1 MKTLP
6 RTAALCFSLLLST
19 VPLANRS
26 VAAQER
32 HRPHPES
39 PLTLLPLEFRN
50 SLEYRWLGKPVE
62 RSRVLDD
69 MTDAAR
75 WQFSGTGALTQR
87 PAGDSVLRDERVL
100 RIDVNMYIDSPA
112 PTRNRLSAVN
122 LRRDFGGE
130 DWRAYNRISIWIR
143 PDIRGFPM
151 LPLQLVLRNDG
162 TVKVPDVYRRE
173 GTHYVTLRDGAW
185 QQVVW
190 EIEPLARDRVMSLEI
205 GYWANKMFAA
215 PGDRVG
221 FEIARLE
228 LQQVEPDHVEG
239 WQVAPGRL
247 AFSHSGYLQG
257 ARKTALAT
265 DLAARAF
272 SVVRVEDNGQP
283 EVVFTGPVQHVETRL
298 GLFQQLDFSALR
310 TPGTYALIAGDVRT
324 PTFRVGADAWRG
336 SIEKALNFFS
346 GERCG
351 HAVEGSHGVCHIDW
365 TATLGGQRVPLN
377 GGWHDAG
384 DLSQGTVNTGEATY
398 ALFALAERLQV
409 RGDDPALLARVLDEA
424 KWGLDWLLRV
434 RFDGGYRVYFASN
447 NLWTNG
453 RLGDADDRTRE
464 AKNNPNVNYIAAA
477 AGALAYRVL
486 KDADPVLA
494 ERALRIAQD
503 DWRHAIVGVE
513 STDTRDTNAFAATR
527 MELAGIGALAS
538 MELYAATGGEP
549 YAAKA
554 KELAREIVASQQ
566 KTFVGSDVPLAGFF
580 YTGPDRDTIFHQF
593 HRGNDQAPV
602 VALARLVEAFP
613 DDPEWMDWYA
623 AVVRYAEYQAA
634 STLATAPWGVLPA
647 YVYHEREALQLPD
660 SGMQHLGSRASF
672 LEQVRRGT
680 PLGDGYYLRAF
691 PVWYARRG
699 NYGVLL
705 SQAKALSTAAQLR
718 RDPEG
723 AELAQLQAQ
732 WVVGR
737 NPFAQ
742 STMVG
747 EGYDWAQQYSVSS
760 GDFAGA
766 LPVGVQSRG
775 DNDEPY
781 WPAANMYVYK
791 EVWIHP
797 AARWLWLMADLRSPP
812 PAPAASAGLQYDVSG
827 ETSPDGVVTIRLRAI
842 GSGTH
847 RFALRTSNLTGGA
860 GAQTLTLRAGAPGT
874 LTWRARLRSHD
885 EPWVAVVVP
894 DGDVAARRDAYGMLP
909 RYAPRAPEAAAA
921 PRVIGYLGAWS
932 PTRKGLR
939 IADIPATRLTHL
951 FYAFGRVTEQGVA
964 ELAAPCLD
972 VGECGGETRPDGV
985 DEGGNFA
992 ALRALKRAHPHLR
1005 VLISLGGWGGSQWFS
1020 DAAVDD
1026 ASRRRLVQTTLD
1038 VFLRAHP
1045 DVFDGV
1051 DVDWEYPV
1059 RGGPADNTRRPED
1072 RHNYTLL
1079 LEEYRRQLDAL
1090 GKERGRRFELSIAAA
1105 AGGAHVANLE
1115 LDRLAG
1121 LLDFINIMTYDFH
1134 SGSRIAH
1141 FNSPLHPVP
1150 DDPNP
1155 AFNVAGAVQL
1165 YLDGGMPREQLVVGV
1180 PFYGRGYGE
1189 VAAEN
1194 DGLLQPGTEAA
1205 APAEWRSVDWRV
1217 LAQRDPERAGFT
1229 RHWSAE
1235 AQVPWLYNP
1244 TARTFFSYDD
1254 PASIAAKARWVREQ
1268 RLGGVMFWELG
1279 GDDGSLLRAVHQGLR
1294 TPRH

>member
-1 MKTLP
+1 MLILLRP
-6 RTAALCFSLLLST
+6 ALLCLSLLVCLAGT
-19 VPLANRS
+19 ARPL
-26 VAAQER
+26 AAQER
-32 HRPHPES
+32 AAGAEPGPA
-39 PLTLLPLEFRN
+39 LKLLPLEFGN

-62 RSRVLDD
+62 RSRLLDD
-69 MTDAAR
+69 MTEPAR
-75 WQFSGTGALTQR
+75 WQFSGTGTLTPR
-87 PAGDSVLRDERVL
+87 AAADDVLRDERVL
-100 RIDVNMYIDSPA
+100 RIDLNVYTDSPA
-112 PTRNRLSAVN
+112 PTRTRLSSVN

-130 DWRAYNRISIWIR
+130 DWRAYNRISVWIR
-143 PDIRGFPM
+143 PDIEGFPM

-162 TVKVPDVYRRE
+162 AVKVPDVYRRE

-190 EIEPLARDRVMSLEI
+190 EIEPLARDRVLSLEI
-205 GYWANKMFAA
+205 GYWMNKLFAQ

-247 AFSHSGYLQG
+247 AFSHSGY
-257 ARKTALAT
+257 APEAVKTALAT
-265 DLAARAF
+265 DLRAREF
-272 SVVRVEDNGQP
+272 SIVRVEGNGQP
-283 EVVFTGPVQHVETRL
+283 EIVFTGPVEPVETRF
-298 GLFQQLDFSALR
+298 GLFQRLDFSALR
-310 TPGTYALIAGDVRT
+310 TPGTYAIHAGDVRT
-324 PTFRVGADAWRG
+324 AVFRVGDDAWRA

-351 HAVEGSHGVCHIDW
+351 HAVAGSHGVCHLDW
-365 TATLGGQRVPLN
+365 TATLGDQRIVMN

-398 ALFALAERLQV
+398 ALFALAERLQA

-424 KWGLDWLLRV
+424 RWGLDWLLRV
-434 RFDGGYRVYFASN
+434 RFDGGYRIYFASN

-453 RLGDADDRTRE
+453 VLGDADDRTRE

-486 KDADPVLA
+486 KEADPLLA
-494 ERALRIAQD
+494 ERALRIARD

-513 STDTRDTNAFAATR
+513 SADTRDTNAFAATR

-538 MELYAATGGEP
+538 LELYAATGEAQ

-554 KELAREIVASQQ
+554 KELARVILASQQ
-566 KTFVGSDVPLAGFF
+566 RSFIGRELPLAGFF
-580 YTGPDRDTIFHQF
+580 HTGPDRDTIFHQF
-593 HRGNDQAPV
+593 HRGNDQAPI
-602 VALARLVEAFP
+602 VALARLAEAFP
-613 DDPEWMDWYA
+613 DDAEWMDWYA
-623 AVVRYAEYQAA
+623 AVVRYAEYQEA
-634 STLATAPWGVLPA
+634 STVATEPWGVLPA

-660 SGMQHLGSRASF
+660 SGMQHLGTRAAF

-680 PLGDGYYLRAF
+680 PMGDGYYLKAF
-691 PVWYARRG
+691 PAWYARRG

-705 SQAKALSTAAQLR
+705 SQAKALSTAAVLR
-718 RDPEG
+718 RDSAG
-723 AELAQLQAQ
+723 LALARLQAQ

-766 LPVGVQSRG
+766 LPVGIQTRG

-797 AARWLWLMADLRSPP
+797 VARWLWLMADLHAGP
-812 PAPAASAGLQYDVSG
+812 PAPAATAALRYEVSG
-827 ETSPDGVVTIRLRAI
+827 ETSPEGVVTIRLRAT

-847 RFALRTSNLTGGA
+847 RFALRTSNLLVDGA
-860 GAQTLTLRAGAPGT
+860 ARTLTLRAGAPGT
-874 LTWRARLRSHD
+874 LTWRARLRSQD

-909 RYAPRAPEAAAA
+909 RHVARAPAAPAA

-939 IADIPATRLTHL
+939 IGDIPAERLTHL

-964 ELAAPCLD
+964 ELGDACLD
-972 VGECGGETRPDGV
+972 VGECGERARPAGIG
-985 DEGGNFA
+985 EGGNLA
-992 ALRALKRAHPHLR
+992 ALRALKARHPHLK
-1005 VLISLGGWGGSQWFS
+1005 VLISLGGWGGSRWFS
-1020 DAAVDD
+1020 DAA
-1026 ASRRRLVQTTLD
+1026 AAAAGRERLARTTLD
-1038 VFLRAHP
+1038 TFLRAHP

-1072 RHNYTLL
+1072 RSNYTLL

-1090 GKERGRRFELSIAAA
+1090 GRERGRRYELSIAAA

-1115 LDRLAG
+1115 LERLREV
-1121 LLDFINIMTYDFH
+1121 LDFINIMTYDFH

-1141 FNSPLHPVP
+1141 FNSPLHAVP

-1165 YLDGGMPREQLVVGV
+1165 YLDGGMPRDQLVVGV

-1189 VAAEN
+1189 VAPEN
-1194 DGLLQPGTEAA
+1194 GGLLQTGTEAA

-1217 LAQRDPERAGFT
+1217 LAQRAPERLGFT

-1235 AQVPWLYNP
+1235 AQVPWLYHP
-1244 TARTFFSYDD
+1244 ELRVFFSYDD
-1254 PASIAAKARWVREQ
+1254 PRSIAAKARWAREE

-1279 GDDGSLLRAVHQGLR
+1279 GDDGALLRAIHQGLR
-1294 TPRH
+1294 TPHR